1 MPVGYLYFVNKQELS
16 LTFMLFSE
24 YYGSAS
30 SVMIWE
36 GLLHPLLALIMLLLQ
51 ERHGN
56 GNINGNVKINRFP
69 TGNIRH
75 SLTKQCWLKFIKFFL
90 QTIFQ
95 EIRLIG
101 AAKTLFSRD
110 EISFV

>member
-30 SVMIWE
+30 SVTIWE
-36 GLLHPLLALIMLLLQ
+36 GLPHPLLALRSFMLLLQ

-56 GNINGNVKINRFP
+56 GNINGNVEINRFP
-69 TGNIRH
+69 TGNIQH
-75 SLTKQCWLKFIKFFL
+75 SLTKQ
-90 QTIFQ
+90 
-95 EIRLIG
+95 
-101 AAKTLFSRD
+101 S
-110 EISFV
+110 